1 MEPIEI
7 IAQIMGIFGMIFI
20 SSSYQM
26 KSQRRLIIFQLF
38 GAGFFFVN
46 FLLLGIAAGVLLTGA
61 VMNLLGVARSF
72 VFSNRK
78 KFHAENPAWLIVFV
92 SLYIIAYIL
101 VFTVFGTKPT
111 FKNFAVELL
120 PVIGMTSTTFA
131 FFSKKSGVSRKLGL
145 INSPAWLVYDIIN
158 FSIGG
163 IITEVLSLTS
173 IVIGMMRHDRKGKDG
188 TSIAER

>member
-1 MEPIEI
+1 MEPLEI
-7 IAQIMGIFGMIFI
+7 VAQIMGIFGMILI

-26 KSQRRLIIFQLF
+26 KSQRKLIIFQLF
-38 GAGFFFVN
+38 GAGFFFLN

-61 VMNLLGVARSF
+61 VMNLLGVVRSF

-78 KFHAENPAWLIVFV
+78 KFHAENPAWLVVFV
-92 SLYIIAYIL
+92 SLYLIAYVL

-111 FKNFAVELL
+111 PKNFIVELL

-131 FFSKKSGVSRKLGL
+131 FFSKKSDVSRKLGF
-145 INSPAWLVYDIIN
+145 INSPAWLIYDVIN

-163 IITEVLSLTS
+163 IITEILSLAS
-173 IVIGMMRHDRKGKDG
+173 IVIGIIRHDRKKNDEEIIGED
-188 TSIAER
+188 